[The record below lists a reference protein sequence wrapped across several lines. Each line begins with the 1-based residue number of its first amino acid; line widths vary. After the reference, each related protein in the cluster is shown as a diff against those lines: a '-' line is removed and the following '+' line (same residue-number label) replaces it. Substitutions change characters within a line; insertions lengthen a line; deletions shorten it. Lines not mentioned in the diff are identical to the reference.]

1 MQHLMRKKT
10 MNLMMRMMMMMIS
23 LMMMMPFLMM
33 TLMPLMM
40 RTLMMMNTCNAKLEL
55 LPTNGSVT
63 VIVSLLKPFFN
74 LLS

>member
-1 MQHLMRKKT
+1 MVIMMIVHLMRKMA
-10 MNLMMRMMMMMIS
+10 MN

-40 RTLMMMNTCNAKLEL
+40 MTLMMMNTCNAKLEL